1 MTAEVWAEGQSW
13 AASEASA
20 PQAQRDQHKSQHKR
34 EDLLSQKAPSKLA
47 EAAFYAV
54 TSHQGQ
60 VRKGTSIPYV
70 SHLFAVAAIVME
82 NGGDEE
88 LACAALLH
96 DVIEDCGAEHE
107 PEILARFGARVAR
120 IVRACSDTDVQ
131 PKPPWRARKQAYL
144 DHLETA
150 DHDTLLVSCADKLH
164 NARAIVADLHVHGPG
179 MLSRFNAPPGGT
191 EWYYAALADAFSR
204 HLPGPMSCELNIAA
218 RELDR
223 IVATV
228 QAAWRSPGG

>member
-1 MTAEVWAEGQSW
+1 LNQGNSDA
-13 AASEASA
+13 
-20 PQAQRDQHKSQHKR
+20 
-34 EDLLSQKAPSKLA
+34 SKLA
-47 EAAFYAV
+47 EAASYAI
-54 TSHQGQ
+54 TAHHGQ
-60 VRKGTSIPYV
+60 VRKGTSIPYT

-107 PEILARFGARVAR
+107 TEIRARFGARVAH

-131 PKPPWRARKQAYL
+131 PKPPWLARKQAYL

-150 DHDTLLVSCADKLH
+150 DQDTLTVSCADKLH
-164 NARAIVADLHVHGPG
+164 NARAIVADLRRHGPG
-179 MLSRFNAPPGGT
+179 MLSRFNAPAGGT

-204 HLPGPMSCELNIAA
+204 RLPGPMSSELTIVVG
-218 RELDR
+218 ELEDR
-223 IVATV
+223 I
-228 QAAWRSPGG
+228 RDGEK